1 MLLLNYNFILTNF
14 YTKVFYSGIY
24 RRLRYLAQMIKFTKN
39 ILLILLSG
47 FISFLAY
54 AQRDD
59 HSHSGSTVHV
69 NNEGFNSIKNLIG
82 EWQGT
87 FKWSGGRTTEGQMNA
102 RYYLTGNGTAV
113 VEDLINEGN
122 IIMTS
127 IYHLD
132 GTDLRVTHYCAV
144 GNQPRLKAGPF
155 NSENKS
161 VSFQF
166 VDITNLTGPDAAHV
180 KGIELRFTN
189 IDKVTILFTFTM
201 SGIDSFE
208 QIDLSRTK

>member
-1 MLLLNYNFILTNF
+1 M
-14 YTKVFYSGIY
+14 
-24 RRLRYLAQMIKFTKN
+24 KN
-39 ILLILLSG
+39 ILLIILSA
-47 FISFLAY
+47 FISFFTC
-54 AQRDD
+54 AQQDD
-59 HSHSGSTVHV
+59 HSHSGSAIHV
-69 NNEGFNSIKNLIG
+69 DNEAFNSIKNLVG
-82 EWQGT
+82 EWQGG

-113 VEDLINEGN
+113 VEDLMNQGN

-127 IYHLD
+127 VYHLD
-132 GTDLRVTHYCAV
+132 GTELRVTHYCAA
-144 GNQPRLKAGPF
+144 GNQPRLKASAF

-161 VSFQF
+161 VNFQL

-201 SGIDSFE
+201 SGIDSIE
-208 QIDLSRTK
+208 QIDLNRSK